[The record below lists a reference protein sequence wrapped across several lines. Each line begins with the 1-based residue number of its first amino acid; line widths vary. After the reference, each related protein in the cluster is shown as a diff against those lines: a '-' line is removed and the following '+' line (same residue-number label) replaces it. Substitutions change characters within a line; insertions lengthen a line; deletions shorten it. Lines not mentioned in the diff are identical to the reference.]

1 MEVREAMKKRRSVNS
16 FLDKKVDLDIV
27 AEILDIAK
35 EAPSS
40 GNLQNWKVVVIDD
53 KDKKDKIS
61 SACLNQKWINQAGV
75 VLVICNDYENVNK
88 MYGSRGK
95 DIYSVQNCAAF
106 IQNILI
112 AATDIGLASCWI
124 GSFELD
130 KVRMILKIPDDVRPE
145 GIIALGY
152 SDELKESTRYPI
164 NNFTFID
171 EYGNKTSLK
180 PPAKL
185 IAENLNLPKKGLF
198 ARLFR
203 KK

>member
-1 MEVREAMKKRRSVNS
+1 MEVKEAIKKRRSVNS

-27 AEILDIAK
+27 AGILDVAK

-75 VLVICNDYENVNK
+75 VLVICNDYENVNR

-130 KVRMILKIPDDVRPE
+130 KVRMILKIPDDVRP
-145 GIIALGY
+145 
-152 SDELKESTRYPI
+152 
-164 NNFTFID
+164 
-171 EYGNKTSLK
+171 
-180 PPAKL
+180 
-185 IAENLNLPKKGLF
+185 
-198 ARLFR
+198 
-203 KK
+203 